1 MLDIALR
8 FTPTDGVIGTKV
20 EDEIILLQFEN
31 QSYFGLRGAAVRIWE
46 LTQRGATG
54 ADIVRHLVQE
64 TDVSEVRAQ
73 ADVADTL
80 QKLLDAGLLRQA

>member
-1 MLDIALR
+1 MLDIAVR
-8 FTPTDGVIGTKV
+8 FTPTEGVIGTKV
-20 EDEIILLQFEN
+20 EGEMVLLQFEK

-64 TDVSEVRAQ
+64 TDVSEGRAQ
-73 ADVADTL
+73 ADVTDTL
-80 QKLLDAGLLRQA
+80 QKLLDVGLLRPA

>member
-1 MLDIALR
+1 MLDIAVR
-8 FTPTDGVIGTKV
+8 FTPADGVIGTQV
-20 EDEIILLQFEN
+20 EGEMVLLQFEK

-64 TDVSEVRAQ
+64 TDVSEGRAQ
-73 ADVADTL
+73 ADVTDTL
-80 QKLLDAGLLRQA
+80 QKLLDAGLLRRA